1 MLVESRLE
9 VLLDDENLLAVNKP
23 AGLLTVPGR
32 QGGVSLTEAVAQHT
46 GIEQSLRL
54 VHRLDRETSGVLLLA
69 KTLEAQRALS
79 KQFYDRKVQKE
90 YLAIVRGR
98 TEADQGMIDAPL
110 APHPRVTSRM
120 VVNEKKGRPA
130 QTEWFV
136 EERFNND
143 IMLVRCFPKTGRQH
157 QIRVHLA
164 HIGLPL
170 LVDELYAKSSAFFL
184 SEVKSGY
191 RPSSKH
197 EERPLIARL
206 TLHAKAITF
215 VHPTTNQPI
224 RIEAVP
230 PKDFRATLTQLRKIK
245 PLLRKNIG

>member
-1 MLVESRLE
+1 MNNRLE
-9 VLLDDENLLAVNKP
+9 ILLDDQTLLAVNKP
-23 AGLLTVPGR
+23 AGLLTIPGR
-32 QGGVSLTEAVAQHT
+32 QGGVSLSEAVAKHT
-46 GIEQSLRL
+46 GVEQSLRL
-54 VHRLDRETSGVLLLA
+54 VHRLDRETSGVLILT

-79 KQFYDRKVQKE
+79 KQFYDRKVQKK
-90 YLAIVRGR
+90 YLALVRGR

-110 APHPRVTSRM
+110 APHPRVTNRM

-143 IMLVRCFPKTGRQH
+143 IMLVRCLPKTGRQH

-170 LVDELYAKSSAFFL
+170 LVDELYAKSPAFFL
-184 SEVKSGY
+184 SEIKPGY

-197 EERPLIARL
+197 EERPLIARH
-206 TLHAKAITF
+206 TLHAQAITF
-215 VHPTTNQPI
+215 THPQTDQQV
-224 RIEAVP
+224 RIEAKI
-230 PKDFRATLTQLRKIK
+230 PKDFKATLTQLRKIRN
-245 PLLRKNIG
+245 PMRGM